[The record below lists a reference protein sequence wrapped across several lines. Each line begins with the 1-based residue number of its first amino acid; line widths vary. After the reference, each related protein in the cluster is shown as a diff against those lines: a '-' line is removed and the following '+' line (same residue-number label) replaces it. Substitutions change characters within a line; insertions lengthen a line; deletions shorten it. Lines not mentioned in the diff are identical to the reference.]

1 MKRPLHTQTR
11 RSHRLGPIGIV
22 LVAMATAT
30 ACGGV
35 KARLDD
41 AVLAAQPEVAGAPP
55 LLLPECP
62 DPAADPTRS
71 FEPLSPMPAPG
82 AMPAGSTMAG
92 IVQRGKLRVGVSADT
107 LTFGARNPIT
117 GDIEGFDIDMLKL
130 VAKAIFGDD
139 NNRLDF
145 TVITYAQRLPSL
157 IANNVDVVAHT
168 MTINCKR
175 WQAIAFS
182 STYFVSAGKVLARSN
197 NPATTLQELVDANN
211 TICTFK
217 GSTNNDYVTATFPNA
232 TRLVTDDI
240 TDCLVAFQQSKADAI
255 ISDDTVLAGFVLQD
269 PYAKILDQRLTDEPY
284 GLGVNKD
291 QSDLVSFINGVLQEA
306 RRDGTWQELYN
317 ARLAAALGPATP
329 PVAVYGR

>member
-1 MKRPLHTQTR
+1 MMR
-11 RSHRLGPIGIV
+11 RLGTNSWRRFAAV
-22 LVAMATAT
+22 CAMATMAA

-35 KARLDD
+35 NARLAD
-41 AVLAAQPEVAGAPP
+41 AVEGVAETVAPTP
-55 LLLPECP
+55 ILELPECP
-62 DPAADPTRS
+62 DPDANPTRS

-82 AMPAGSTMAG
+82 AMPSGSTMQA
-92 IVQRGKLRVGVSADT
+92 IAQRGKLRVGVSADT

-145 TVITYAQRLPSL
+145 KVITYAQRLPRL
-157 IANNVDVVAHT
+157 IAGEVDVVAHT

-197 NPATTLQELVDANN
+197 NPATSLKELVDAKD

-217 GSTNNDYVTATFPNA
+217 GSTNNDFVTATYPDA
-232 TRLVTDDI
+232 ARLVTDDI

-269 PYAKILDQRLTDEPY
+269 PYAKILDERLTDEPY

-291 QSDLVSFINGVLQEA
+291 QTDLVSFINGVLQKA
-306 RRDGTWQELYN
+306 RADGTWQSLYD
-317 ARLAAALGPATP
+317 ARLGSALGPATP